1 MVKALELRILIC
13 TPHAKDAALAC
24 SALEQAGFSCGICRN
39 FVELMNEIAR
49 GVGAVLTVE
58 EALPDPA
65 SAALV
70 DYLAA
75 QPTWSDLPILM
86 LTKPGSELIWA
97 HSAYEGLGNLT
108 LLERPVRAPTLLS
121 AARSALRAR
130 QRQYEIR
137 LADQRKDE
145 FLAMLGHELRNPLAP
160 ISAAASILELASD
173 DSKRVMQASKIIA
186 RQVSHMTHLID
197 DLLDVARV
205 TRGLITL
212 DKQAL
217 DLRDILSEA
226 VEQVRPLINQRSH
239 HLVLHLPP
247 DAASVLG
254 DKKRLVQVVVNILN
268 NATKYTP
275 EGGEIN
281 ARLTVHE
288 HEVILEVKDNG
299 IGMAPELIEHAFD
312 LFSQA
317 ERTSDRSQGGLG
329 LGLAL
334 VKNLVE
340 SHGGKVSAFSG
351 GVGQGST
358 FTVSLARLAAAPMQ
372 ANGPDAEQFIS
383 PNGKS
388 LQIMVVDDNRDA
400 ANTLKMFLNM
410 AGHDVLI
417 EYAAQDA
424 IERAKVASPHVYLLD
439 IGLPDMDGLELARTL
454 RAMPRAS
461 SPTLIAI
468 TGYSQE
474 LDREKS
480 RDAGFDHHF
489 VKPIDTSQ
497 LLALLSQINAA
508 PAESANSF

>member
-1 MVKALELRILIC
+1 LWER
-13 TPHAKDAALAC
+13 
-24 SALEQAGFSCGICRN
+24 
-39 FVELMNEIAR
+39 
-49 GVGAVLTVE
+49 
-58 EALPDPA
+58 
-65 SAALV
+65 
-70 DYLAA
+70 
-75 QPTWSDLPILM
+75 
-86 LTKPGSELIWA
+86 
-97 HSAYEGLGNLT
+97 SAYEGLGNHT

-121 AARSALRAR
+121 AVRSALRAR

-160 ISAAASILELASD
+160 ISAAASILEMAAN
-173 DSKRVMQASKIIA
+173 DSKRVVQASKIIA

-226 VEQVRPLINQRSH
+226 VEQVRPLINQRGH
-239 HLVLHLPP
+239 HLSLHLPP
-247 DAASVLG
+247 EAASVQG
-254 DKKRLVQVVVNILN
+254 DRKRLVQVVVNILN
-268 NATKYTP
+268 NAAKYTP
-275 EGGEIN
+275 EGGKIN
-281 ARLTVHE
+281 ARLTVQE
-288 HEVILEVKDNG
+288 HEVTLEVKDNG

-312 LFSQA
+312 LFAQA

-340 SHGGKVSAFSG
+340 SHGGKVNAFSE
-351 GVGQGST
+351 GVGKGST
-358 FTVSLARLAAAPMQ
+358 FTISLARLAAAAPVQ
-372 ANGPDAEQFIS
+372 TNGADMEKLIAAD
-383 PNGKS
+383 GKS

-424 IERAKVASPHVYLLD
+424 IERAKVTSPHVYLLD

-454 RAMPRAS
+454 RAMPRAN

-497 LLALLSQINAA
+497 LLALLSQIDAA
-508 PAESANSF
+508 PAEQASSP

>member
-1 MVKALELRILIC
+1 MPNALELRILVC
-13 TPHAKDAALAC
+13 TPHAKDASLAC
-24 SALEQAGFSCGICRN
+24 SALEQAGFACAVCRN
-39 FVELMNEIAR
+39 LVELMEEIHR

-65 SAALV
+65 SAALIE
-70 DYLAA
+70 YLST

-86 LTKPGSELIWA
+86 LTKSGSELTWA
-97 HSAYEGLGNLT
+97 HSVYEGLGNLT

-160 ISAAASILELASD
+160 ISAAASMLELTAD
-173 DSKRVMQASKIIA
+173 DSKRVKQVSKIIA
-186 RQVSHMTHLID
+186 RQVNHMTHLID

-226 VEQVRPLINQRSH
+226 VEQVRPLVTQRRH
-239 HLVLHLPP
+239 HLTLHLPP
-247 DAASVLG
+247 EAASVQG
-254 DKKRLVQVVVNILN
+254 DRKRLVQVVVNILN

-275 EGGEIN
+275 EGGQID
-281 ARLTVHE
+281 ARLTVQE
-288 HEVILEVKDNG
+288 HEVTLEIKDNG

-312 LFSQA
+312 LFAQA

-340 SHGGKVSAFSG
+340 SHGGKVNAFSEG
-351 GVGQGST
+351 LGCGST
-358 FTVSLARLAAAPMQ
+358 FTVSLARVPSALPAQTDAPGAEDFVAA
-372 ANGPDAEQFIS
+372 G
-383 PNGKS
+383 GKP

-400 ANTLKMFLNM
+400 ANTLKMFLSM
-410 AGHDVLI
+410 AGHDVQV
-417 EYAAQDA
+417 EYAARDA
-424 IERAKVASPHVYLLD
+424 IASTNLTSPDVYLLD

-454 RAMPRAS
+454 RAMPQAS
-461 SPTLIAI
+461 TSTLIAI

-497 LLALLSQINAA
+497 LLALLAEIDVA
-508 PAESANSF
+508 PT

>member
-1 MVKALELRILIC
+1 MANAQELRILIC

-39 FVELMNEIAR
+39 FVQLMEEIDR

-65 SAALV
+65 STALLE
-70 DYLAA
+70 YLAA

-108 LLERPVRAPTLLS
+108 LLERPVRSPTLLS
-121 AARSALRAR
+121 AVRSALRAR

-160 ISAAASILELASD
+160 ISAAASMLELTAE
-173 DSKRVMQASKIIA
+173 DSKRVKQASKIIA

-226 VEQVRPLINQRSH
+226 VEQVRPLINQRRH
-239 HLVLHLPP
+239 HLSLHLPP
-247 DAASVLG
+247 EAASVQG
-254 DKKRLVQVVVNILN
+254 DRKRLVQVVVNILN
-268 NATKYTP
+268 NAAKYTP
-275 EGGEIN
+275 EDGTID

-288 HEVILEVKDNG
+288 HEVTLQIKDNG

-312 LFSQA
+312 LFAQA

-340 SHGGKVSAFSG
+340 SHGGKVSASSEG
-351 GVGQGST
+351 LGHGST
-358 FTVSLARLAAAPMQ
+358 FTIALTRLAVPHTQTDSADVERFVAA
-372 ANGPDAEQFIS
+372 G
-383 PNGKS
+383 GKP

-410 AGHDVLI
+410 AGHEVLV
-417 EYAAQDA
+417 EYAARDA
-424 IERAKVASPHVYLLD
+424 IARAGIISPHVYLLD

-454 RAMPRAS
+454 RTMPKAS
-461 SPTLIAI
+461 SSTLIAI

-497 LLALLSQINAA
+497 LLALLSQISGVS
-508 PAESANSF
+508 AESANAS